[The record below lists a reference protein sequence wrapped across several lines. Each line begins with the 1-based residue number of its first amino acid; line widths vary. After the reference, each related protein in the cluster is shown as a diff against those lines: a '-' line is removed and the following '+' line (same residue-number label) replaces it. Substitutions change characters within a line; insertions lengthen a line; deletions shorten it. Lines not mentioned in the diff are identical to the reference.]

1 MCVCVRVCV
10 CVYVHARVCV
20 CGGGGGA
27 NFMYQTTR
35 SKVSVV
41 KFIIEKEIL
50 WLKERWAAVE
60 CRGFHWF

>member
-1 MCVCVRVCV
+1 MCVC
-10 CVYVHARVCV
+10 
-20 CGGGGGA
+20 GGGA

-41 KFIIEKEIL
+41 KFIIEKEIV